1 VAAPVVL
8 LLLNIL
14 RVATLKMTRSFV
26 GDILL
31 VLDQSAS
38 IIVEG
43 GATYRNWCVVLEF
56 AKSVADAFR
65 ISSNRAQ
72 VGVIKF
78 NTEADVVFYLD
89 KYKDNKS
96 LCNAI
101 VNIDLE
107 RGQANLA
114 AALRTGRWMFR
125 TYNGARDG
133 VPRILIMLTD
143 GTANVEEE
151 ETEKETTKTK
161 EDGIAIFTVGVGN
174 DVNQDELEKIASKPE
189 YFFFATD
196 FNDLGDILEKLLVTI
211 TTTTDA
217 PTNEWVLHAIA
228 HAATPV
234 KTTSTAETTWATTTK
249 SRKTLL
255 SYFLISYVV

>member
-1 VAAPVVL
+1 
-8 LLLNIL
+8 
-14 RVATLKMTRSFV
+14 MTRSFV

-143 GTANVEEE
+143 GTANVEEK
-151 ETEKETTKTK
+151 ETEKESNKTK
-161 EDGIAIFTVGVGN
+161 AGGIVIFTVGVGN
-174 DVNQDELEKIASKPE
+174 KVDYDELRKIASKPE

-196 FNDLGDILEKLLVTI
+196 FAHLNSVLQKLLEDSCNEAATLTTTATRTTATTATPTSTSSN
-211 TTTTDA
+211 TTTT
-217 PTNEWVLHAIA
+217 L
-228 HAATPV
+228 
-234 KTTSTAETTWATTTK
+234 TTTTESCK
-249 SRKTLL
+249 SLL
-255 SYFLISYVV
+255 SHFCGIMPS